1 VNIQVVE
8 KNVAGEISAG
18 MAEDNHKARARP
30 HMNARV
36 AVAALPARPARLA
49 RLRSRL
55 PSEQPRPRAA
65 RTTRRRSLSRAPR
78 LSSVHRALFLHHPGA
93 QPRRQP
99 IFGADCGALRREWRS
114 YLTIP
119 VAGGGRQTVMAD
131 TSRAPT
137 RAHDAS
143 HSACARNGAQ
153 HMQPQHFGAIGGIV
167 AMVVM
172 VLKRH
177 LNWQFFGSKSRR
189 ARIRFK

>member
-1 VNIQVVE
+1 VHRYGIGR
-8 KNVAGEISAG
+8 ASAQS
-18 MAEDNHKARARP
+18 RARHSP
-30 HMNARV
+30 CPLLTAEHTNIVIEA
-36 AVAALPARPARLA
+36 ARLA
-49 RLRSRL
+49 RLRSRP
-55 PSEQPRPRAA
+55 PSQQPRAA
-65 RTTRRRSLSRAPR
+65 RSADHSAAIAVSSAAPFIRSSRAFSAPPK
-78 LSSVHRALFLHHPGA
+78 RASA
-93 QPRRQP
+93 AQP

-177 LNWQFFGSKSRR
+177 LNWQFFASKSRR